1 MKIISNLTRNER
13 RAQPRHQYHWRI
25 GSATVSTGELQAWQ
39 LGPENFTTPFGPG
52 VERRASARSGEPFRD
67 VRG

>member
-1 MKIISNLTRNER
+1 MKIISNPTRKER
-13 RAQPRHQYHWRI
+13 PAQPRHEYHWRI
-25 GSATVSTGELQAWQ
+25 GSATVSTGERQ
-39 LGPENFTTPFGPG
+39 LGPENFTTRFGPG